1 MSKVP
6 FAEYKIGFE
15 KFLKSESGTIYVQC
29 KTFNE
34 ALYEL
39 QELMKMVDFE
49 KFHALSYSTSDR
61 LYYWNFYKENT
72 IFCLTDRGST
82 FTHIKHVREKGGK
95 GFSCKGF
102 EKRMKY
108 FMYIDGKEGSTK

>member
-39 QELMKMVDFE
+39 QELMERKVRQNDIYF
-49 KFHALSYSTSDR
+49 YSAT
-61 LYYWNFYKENT
+61 YHVHH
-72 IFCLTDRGST
+72 CLLMCLFAD
-82 FTHIKHVREKGGK
+82 
-95 GFSCKGF
+95 
-102 EKRMKY
+102 
-108 FMYIDGKEGSTK
+108 

>member
-39 QELMKMVDFE
+39 QECYP
-49 KFHALSYSTSDR
+49 A
-61 LYYWNFYKENT
+61 N
-72 IFCLTDRGST
+72 
-82 FTHIKHVREKGGK
+82 
-95 GFSCKGF
+95 
-102 EKRMKY
+102 
-108 FMYIDGKEGSTK
+108 

>member
-82 FTHIKHVREKGGK
+82 PSLILNMFGKKGEK
-95 GFSCKGF
+95 FSLVKDLKS
-102 EKRMKY
+102 E
-108 FMYIDGKEGSTK
+108 

>member
-34 ALYEL
+34 ALYTL
-39 QELMKMVDFE
+39 YLIRLRIDF
-49 KFHALSYSTSDR
+49 
-61 LYYWNFYKENT
+61 T
-72 IFCLTDRGST
+72 IGIF
-82 FTHIKHVREKGGK
+82 IKKIR
-95 GFSCKGF
+95 FSV
-102 EKRMKY
+102 
-108 FMYIDGKEGSTK
+108 

>member
-39 QELMKMVDFE
+39 QELMK
-49 KFHALSYSTSDR
+49 
-61 LYYWNFYKENT
+61 
-72 IFCLTDRGST
+72 ITDRGST

-95 GFSCKGF
+95 VFSCKGF

>member
-82 FTHIKHVREKGGK
+82 LDAEK
-95 GFSCKGF
+95 
-102 EKRMKY
+102 EKKKSLSSPARYGMSLKK
-108 FMYIDGKEGSTK
+108 F

>member
-95 GFSCKGF
+95 VFSCKGF
-102 EKRMKY
+102 EMRMKY

>member
-15 KFLKSESGTIYVQC
+15 KFLKSEGGKIYVQC

-49 KFHALSYSTSDR
+49 KFHTLSYSISDR

-72 IFCLTDRGST
+72 VFCLTARGST
-82 FTHIKHVREKGGK
+82 FTHIKYVREKGWK
-95 GFSCKGF
+95 VFSCKGF

-108 FMYIDGKEGSTK
+108 FMYIDGKEGLTK

>member
-34 ALYEL
+34 AF
-39 QELMKMVDFE
+39 Q
-49 KFHALSYSTSDR
+49 KF
-61 LYYWNFYKENT
+61 
-72 IFCLTDRGST
+72 C
-82 FTHIKHVREKGGK
+82 
-95 GFSCKGF
+95 
-102 EKRMKY
+102 
-108 FMYIDGKEGSTK
+108 FMIY

>member
-34 ALYEL
+34 ASLIL
-39 QELMKMVDFE
+39 NMFGKKGE
-49 KFHALSYSTSDR
+49 KFSLVKDLKS
-61 LYYWNFYKENT
+61 E
-72 IFCLTDRGST
+72 
-82 FTHIKHVREKGGK
+82 
-95 GFSCKGF
+95 
-102 EKRMKY
+102 
-108 FMYIDGKEGSTK
+108 

>member
-49 KFHALSYSTSDR
+49 KFHAS
-61 LYYWNFYKENT
+61 
-72 IFCLTDRGST
+72 
-82 FTHIKHVREKGGK
+82 V
-95 GFSCKGF
+95 
-102 EKRMKY
+102 
-108 FMYIDGKEGSTK
+108 

>member
-39 QELMKMVDFE
+39 QELMTSRNSTLYLIRLRIDF
-49 KFHALSYSTSDR
+49 
-61 LYYWNFYKENT
+61 T
-72 IFCLTDRGST
+72 IGIF
-82 FTHIKHVREKGGK
+82 IKKIR
-95 GFSCKGF
+95 FSV
-102 EKRMKY
+102 
-108 FMYIDGKEGSTK
+108 

>member
-34 ALYEL
+34 ALYPKISL
-39 QELMKMVDFE
+39 LTGGIKI
-49 KFHALSYSTSDR
+49 LPPSDT
-61 LYYWNFYKENT
+61 EQ
-72 IFCLTDRGST
+72 
-82 FTHIKHVREKGGK
+82 
-95 GFSCKGF
+95 
-102 EKRMKY
+102 
-108 FMYIDGKEGSTK
+108 